1 MHLPFEQ
8 FPALSAIK
16 ACRHVFTQRIPG
28 IDLSHDKAE
37 VLRQLDASHREIR
50 YATGLVDSDQIA
62 STRRSR
68 CWPLFT
74 AEQIHGNKIAVID
87 SRLNRLSPFQRGEDE
102 GEGFEQTDSALTL
115 TLPLAFT
122 KGEATQ
128 HMRDRAKDSDKT
140 GIVKKCHTEFP
151 ACDGII
157 TNQRSVAL
165 GIYVADC
172 CAVYIVD
179 PKIPAIGLVH
189 SGRKGTELGVVT
201 NAIRQMTERFGS
213 HPANMIV
220 QLSPCIRPPH
230 YQVDFAAEIR
240 QQCRAL
246 GVQHIHDSGTCTACD
261 LGRYYSYRAEKGKTG
276 RMLAV
281 LGLDPTMI
289 RGRQLGRYA

>member
-16 ACRHVFTQRIPG
+16 VCRHVFVQRIPG
-28 IDLSHDKAE
+28 IDVSNDKAE
-37 VLRQLDASHREIR
+37 VLERLDAAHREIR
-50 YATGLVDSDQIA
+50 KATGFGN
-62 STRRSR
+62 
-68 CWPLFT
+68 WPLLT
-74 AEQIHGNKIAVID
+74 AEQVHGNKIAVID
-87 SRLNRLSPFQRGEDE
+87 RAVA
-102 GEGFEQTDSALTL
+102 SAVSS
-115 TLPLAFT
+115 
-122 KGEATQ
+122 GVDG
-128 HMRDRAKDSDKT
+128 R
-140 GIVKKCHTEFP
+140 EFP

-179 PKIPAIGLVH
+179 PKTPAIGLVH
-189 SGRKGTELGVVT
+189 SGRKGTELAVVT
-201 NAIRQMTERFGS
+201 NAIRQMIERFGS
-213 HPANMIV
+213 DPANMVV

-230 YQVDFAAEIR
+230 YEINFAAAII

-246 GVQHIHDSGTCTACD
+246 DVQHIHDSGTCTACD

-281 LGLDPTMI
+281 IGLDSAIPN
-289 RGRQLGRYA
+289 